1 MATSSDEDRDGDK
14 PTLMERIT
22 AMLLR
27 EPEDR
32 EELQD
37 ILRGAFERHLLDAD
51 ALSMIEGVLS
61 VSETTVRDIIRA
73 TELASGTFYNYFKSK
88 EEVFQA
94 LQDET
99 AVRVRPRLRAER
111 IRARN
116 FEEFIT
122 GTFRSYF
129 DFVKNDQTTFIA
141 VRRHREIPRVRIDT
155 PEVIA
160 GFDELRADI
169 EIAIDNGV
177 LPAADPDLLMASM
190 VGVAFEVAHQMLV
203 RDDISADD
211 AAQLPAL
218 VGFAFALQGRSAD
231 GQQRLE
237 RVVADAVEADVDTR
251 AYLYEL
257 TARTAMLAG
266 NHDAA
271 LTALEKLTALPR
283 SSFKWRVRLHPEFAP
298 LRGNPRFQKIVR

>member
-1 MATSSDEDRDGDK
+1 MSDVFELAKSQRGK
-14 PTLMERIT
+14 
-22 AMLLR
+22 
-27 EPEDR
+27 R
-32 EELQD
+32 EETKASNRQAIIDAARNVFADLGY
-37 ILRGAFERHLLDAD
+37 GA
-51 ALSMIEGVLS
+51 
-61 VSETTVRDIIRA
+61 TTVRDIIRA

-99 AVRVRPRLRAER
+99 ALRVRPRLRAER
-111 IRARN
+111 IRARS

-169 EIAIDNGV
+169 ETAIENGV
-177 LPAADPDLLMASM
+177 LPPADPDLLMASM

-211 AAQLPAL
+211 AAK
-218 VGFAFALQGRSAD
+218 FA
-231 GQQRLE
+231 
-237 RVVADAVEADVDTR
+237 
-251 AYLYEL
+251 
-257 TARTAMLAG
+257 
-266 NHDAA
+266 
-271 LTALEKLTALPR
+271 TALFLGGVQALP
-283 SSFKWRVRLHPEFAP
+283 KK
-298 LRGNPRFQKIVR
+298 QKAKKR